1 MNSVPT
7 DGTGKVAIMAKQLS
21 VSNEQ
26 ILKLQ
31 AKLAKLQAMQA
42 EQQANEQQAKKDEHE
57 FAKFVVS
64 TVQERLSNNI
74 GFSGEPVVLMN
85 AEKLNSSF
93 GGEVV
98 EILNGYNIQGVKY
111 IACNKYSRYGEFI
124 GCGLLLA
131 DDVFIEDG
139 QLYINDVYGKNG
151 AIPHKF
157 KKFENALADGTE
169 VHDLRTY
176 ENVARWNDLE
186 NKRIA
191 KNEKIAKNK
200 NK

>member
-1 MNSVPT
+1 MS
-7 DGTGKVAIMAKQLS
+7 KQVS

-42 EQQANEQQAKKDEHE
+42 EQVKSEQEAKKAEQE

-64 TVQERLSNNI
+64 TVQKRLSNNI
-74 GFSGEPVVLMN
+74 GFSGEPVVIIN
-85 AEKLNSSF
+85 AEKLNTSF

-98 EILNGYNIQGVKY
+98 ELLNGYNVQGIEY

-131 DDVFIEDG
+131 EDVYIEDG

-157 KKFENALADGTE
+157 KKFENVLADGTE

-176 ENVARWNDLE
+176 ENVARWTELE
-186 NKRIA
+186 SKRV
-191 KNEKIAKNK
+191 AKNK
-200 NK
+200 KLAENVNK